1 MYKDYYIS
9 FIILI
14 TIENKTDGKWSQ
26 PKIEWKYNM
35 VDKGSS
41 CSKP

>member
-1 MYKDYYIS
+1 MKLTRKGKKYKQCHIS

-26 PKIEWKYNM
+26 PKIQ
-35 VDKGSS
+35 
-41 CSKP
+41 